1 MTKYFFKGKDGVKP
15 LSDEGT
21 LSEFMDSRSTIATAM
36 GFSTKVVKDTL
47 RVYLGDELV
56 GEYLPHYHKAV
67 KNA

>member
-1 MTKYFFKGKDGVKP
+1 MTKYFFRGKDGVKP

-21 LSEFMDSRSTIATAM
+21 LSEFMDRRSSIATAM
-36 GFSTKVVKDTL
+36 GFTTKRVRDAL
-47 RVYLGDELV
+47 CVYLDDELV